1 MLQDYMQDLH
11 FDLVVPSLK
20 QARREQVLKQCVVA
34 AAQKID
40 VKQERLYEYL
50 SEPHR
55 MQRMGAGEGVALAD
69 VKVKGLQKP
78 FVMLARLDE
87 EVDFMSSD
95 MRGVRLFAM
104 VLSPLREGPLHL
116 RRVSRVVRLLK
127 NEDLQMRL
135 LEAKDEMQMQ
145 SLLVNPEGWMIAA

>member
-1 MLQDYMQDLH
+1 
-11 FDLVVPSLK
+11 
-20 QARREQVLKQCVVA
+20 
-34 AAQKID
+34 
-40 VKQERLYEYL
+40 
-50 SEPHR
+50 
-55 MQRMGAGEGVALAD
+55 
-69 VKVKGLQKP
+69 
-78 FVMLARLDE
+78 LDE

-135 LEAKDEMQMQ
+135 LEAEDEMQMQ